1 MEDSE
6 RRKSR
11 RHERGRRRDLKK
23 YPPTPSHPHAEN
35 SFGIY
40 YYITWRQIS

>member
-11 RHERGRRRDLKK
+11 RHERGRRGDLKK
-23 YPPTPSHPHAEN
+23 YSPSDAEN
-35 SFGIY
+35 SFGTY
-40 YYITWRQIS
+40 YYITRRQIS